1 MVQLI
6 IRVRES
12 VGKFLR
18 EAQKRISVSRTYKFY
33 PMDRGRHMLGLVA
46 ENISEMRH
54 EFRIRS
60 QYSFRLPVVALG
72 RSLGL
77 FFVITFIGWATPA
90 SIQCVSDSD
99 SDVLDPSQVSQRQ
112 KIGWITNGSNH
123 E

>member
-1 MVQLI
+1 
-6 IRVRES
+6 
-12 VGKFLR
+12 
-18 EAQKRISVSRTYKFY
+18 
-33 PMDRGRHMLGLVA
+33 MDRGRHMLGLVA